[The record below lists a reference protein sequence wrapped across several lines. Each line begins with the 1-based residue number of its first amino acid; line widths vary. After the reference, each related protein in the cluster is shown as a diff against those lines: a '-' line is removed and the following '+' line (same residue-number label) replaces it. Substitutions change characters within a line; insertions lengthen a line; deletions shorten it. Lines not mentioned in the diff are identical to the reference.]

1 MRNNE
6 LKTRLE
12 NLEDR
17 LFGLNMIDRWT
28 PEVYRA
34 VREIETEIE
43 DIKRE
48 LGQQTKFF
56 Y

>member
-17 LFGLNMIDRWT
+17 LFGLNMMDRWT
-28 PEVYRA
+28 PEVVTL
-34 VREIETEIE
+34 VRETEIE
-43 DIKRE
+43 IESIKRE
-48 LGQQTKFF
+48 LGQ
-56 Y
+56 